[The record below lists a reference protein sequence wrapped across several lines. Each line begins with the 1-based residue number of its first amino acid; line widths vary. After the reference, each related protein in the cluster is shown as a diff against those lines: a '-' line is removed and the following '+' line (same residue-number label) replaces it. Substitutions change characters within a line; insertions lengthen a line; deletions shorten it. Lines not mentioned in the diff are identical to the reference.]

1 VHNDDHTPFAVVHH
15 LLRTACGLDTDDAL
29 GMTTLIHQSGS
40 AFIGSYDRATAE
52 SVALR
57 LVRTGVRATLRK
69 GVFEN
74 NKELFSAQRV
84 DGGVRVQVAEQF
96 ARGWEPAFQTLETL
110 YRRNSY
116 VYGLHFP
123 RPIRMRR
130 AVLRKMFPDV
140 STSRWQSAL
149 FRRRHRKA
157 LADRALIDRV
167 WEQWINADP
176 LTLTLDEAEDW
187 LVVIGQI
194 RALHLLIRK
203 ATPMHF
209 QTLGHI
215 QYQLVLA
222 IDPEARPRQDDQ
234 SAATEPLP
242 AK

>member
-1 VHNDDHTPFAVVHH
+1 V
-15 LLRTACGLDTDDAL
+15 
-29 GMTTLIHQSGS
+29 
-40 AFIGSYDRATAE
+40 
-52 SVALR
+52 LR

-69 GVFEN
+69 DVLEN
-74 NKELFSAQRV
+74 AEIFSAQRV
-84 DGGVRVQVAEQF
+84 DGGVRVKVAEQF
-96 ARGWEPAFQTLETL
+96 ARGWEPAFQMLETL

-116 VYGLHFP
+116 VYGLRFP

-140 STSRWQSAL
+140 SASRWQSAL
-149 FRRRHRKA
+149 FRRRHRKT
-157 LADRALIDRV
+157 LADRALVDRV

-194 RALHLLIRK
+194 RALHLLARK

-209 QTLGHI
+209 QALGHI

-222 IDPEARPRQDDQ
+222 IDPEAQPRQEDQ
-234 SAATEPLP
+234 SAVTEPLP